1 MKSSP
6 VARNK
11 LATSSNQQPT
21 SNELVVSNL
30 TCHLCYSLAGLDV
43 FVQATSN
50 QPSSQQPATKY
61 LAPLVVVD
69 EQTAG
74 GEVLEIRMVLH
85 VLPWNSSSD
94 HKQQMS
100 HLKVP
105 SVGGCVFL

>member
-1 MKSSP
+1 M
-6 VARNK
+6 ARNK

-30 TCHLCYSLAGLDV
+30 TCHLCYSLAGLAV

-85 VLPWNSSSD
+85 VLPWNSSG

-100 HLKVP
+100 RLKAP
-105 SVGGCVFL
+105 IAGACVLLWAIR